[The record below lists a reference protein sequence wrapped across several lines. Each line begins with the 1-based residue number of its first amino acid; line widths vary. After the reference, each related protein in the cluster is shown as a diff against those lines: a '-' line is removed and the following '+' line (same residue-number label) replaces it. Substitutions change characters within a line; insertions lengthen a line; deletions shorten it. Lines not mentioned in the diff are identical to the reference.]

1 MPFQFS
7 EGMPSSLFRK
17 PQTWV
22 NWRWTSL
29 SQTQFTLKF
38 KSFLVQEIPL
48 PFSTIFFL
56 EFGPSQ
62 TISILSK
69 DQIQWGL
76 KFNYKLRYFPW
87 INIYTA
93 WLSSGSFLPVSCY
106 TCVAGEADRRS
117 QPADAMCFLR
127 NHGKWLKVEF
137 SISFHLLLHNET
149 SLILFWNCLAQ
160 SQAMLIE
167 IMQNN
172 RDFTV
177 NWPEK
182 IGAGEIFRPSP
193 S

>member
-106 TCVAGEADRRS
+106 TCVAGEAEEVSQQMLCAFLEITASDWKWNFQSHFIYCCITKHLWSFFGIVWHRARR
-117 QPADAMCFLR
+117 C
-127 NHGKWLKVEF
+127 W
-137 SISFHLLLHNET
+137 
-149 SLILFWNCLAQ
+149 
-160 SQAMLIE
+160 
-167 IMQNN
+167 
-172 RDFTV
+172 
-177 NWPEK
+177 
-182 IGAGEIFRPSP
+182 
-193 S
+193 